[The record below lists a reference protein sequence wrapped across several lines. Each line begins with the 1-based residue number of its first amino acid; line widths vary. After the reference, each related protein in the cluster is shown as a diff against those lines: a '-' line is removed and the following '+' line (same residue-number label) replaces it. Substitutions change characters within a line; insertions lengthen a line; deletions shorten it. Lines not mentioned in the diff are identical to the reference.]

1 MRLIKL
7 SPELVI
13 ELLQGKTF
21 SLNLPQDCELLD
33 IKYDS
38 FTHEVS
44 AIIRSDSFEEITE
57 TYPIPELILTK
68 TVSAKPAAS
77 TPAQAPAPGV
87 PVEIKTEDK
96 PAPKPAVQPQPSPVS
111 SMEDEF
117 SPDQRKLLN
126 FVQKEDCLIVKP
138 AQFLKEEWAE
148 INDLVKS
155 LGGKWVKGD
164 IISYW
169 EIPNQ

>member
-1 MRLIKL
+1 M
-7 SPELVI
+7 
-13 ELLQGKTF
+13 ELLQSKTF
-21 SLNLPQDCELLD
+21 SSNLPKDCELLD
-33 IKYDS
+33 IKYDM

-44 AIIRSDSFEEITE
+44 VIIRSDSFEELSE

-68 TVSAKPAAS
+68 TANVAAS
-77 TPAQAPAPGV
+77 PAPAQAPAPAA
-87 PVEIKTEDK
+87 PVEVKSEVK
-96 PAPKPAVQPQPSPVS
+96 PAPKPVVQPQISPAS